1 MATNNKQSMSRR
13 IRWALIGILATV
25 LLASWTWNQVA
36 PVVAAPVEVPKRP
49 SASDEP
55 EVVSAMYVPGS
66 MTLIVLPQGIG
77 EEMDK
82 PKAVL
87 TAMIEAEISVPGR
100 SETITRTTP
109 SVLAMSIP
117 DLEKFPGPLEMLD
130 GDHCFDLYV
139 MIDHEDPEQGLRQIQ
154 RAHEIVVHQRAA
166 SQAGETEEQT
176 EAAAN

>member
-36 PVVAAPVEVPKRP
+36 PVVAAPVKVPKRP

-55 EVVSAMYVPGS
+55 AVVSAIYVPGS

-82 PKAVL
+82 PKVNVA
-87 TAMIEAEISVPGR
+87 TKTFMYPPQSVINKRSPG
-100 SETITRTTP
+100 
-109 SVLAMSIP
+109 
-117 DLEKFPGPLEMLD
+117 
-130 GDHCFDLYV
+130 
-139 MIDHEDPEQGLRQIQ
+139 
-154 RAHEIVVHQRAA
+154 
-166 SQAGETEEQT
+166 
-176 EAAAN
+176 